1 MKKLALSAILIFSAA
16 LFAQDATK
24 TPIHFT
30 CTSTEASTV
39 KVEMD
44 LDRDPIDALRVL
56 ISNIKP
62 TSADTTAPVIT
73 SVFYSGSTAPVE
85 SVKIPA
91 TSTSVQFSVSAA
103 DDVGVKSFALY
114 VDGLLVSSGN
124 GGAQLLAANGQ
135 AFAVRWNAAVIPA
148 GYHSFLLAVYD
159 AAGNASAAKIWSMFR

>member
-1 MKKLALSAILIFSAA
+1 MKKLALFAILIFSAA
-16 LFAQDATK
+16 LSAQDATK

-91 TSTSVQFSVSAA
+91 TSVSVQFSVSGS
-103 DDVGVKSFALY
+103 DDVGVQSFVLY
-114 VDGLLVSSGN
+114 VDGALVSSGN
-124 GGAQLLAANGQ
+124 GGTQLLAANGQ

-148 GYHSFLLAVYD
+148 GSHSFKLVVYD
-159 AAGNASAAKIWSMFR
+159 AATNPSAARVWQMVK